1 MKKTPFFYLSSLM
14 ISSLFSFVFCFV
26 LEQIKELKVVLFG
39 EGLYEEVENYVKK
52 KKAKGGA
59 LEREKKRRGELRE
72 RE

>member
-1 MKKTPFFYLSSLM
+1 M

-52 KKAKGGA
+52 KKTKGGA

>member
-1 MKKTPFFYLSSLM
+1 M

-26 LEQIKELKVVLFG
+26 LEQIRELKVVLFG

-52 KKAKGGA
+52 KTTGRA